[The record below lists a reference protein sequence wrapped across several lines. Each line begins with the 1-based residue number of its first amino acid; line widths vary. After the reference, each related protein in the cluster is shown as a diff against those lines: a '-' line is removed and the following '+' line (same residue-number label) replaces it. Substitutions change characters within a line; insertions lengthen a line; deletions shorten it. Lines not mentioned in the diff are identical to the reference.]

1 MQLLLLCILRVTLP
15 LRLSCNCP
23 SSVPLSVASYCT
35 VQLKLKWLCACVFA
49 SRCVRA
55 GLAVGQDARMD
66 AHAPHL
72 SAAAVDQ
79 PPSVSVWEQPAVS
92 SHGRTNRLSQIP
104 AEGGADFG
112 LILLLVRLWSPG
124 ALKNSAHGAIFLCLH
139 VGKEQSAKDYAGKT
153 WIKHILG
160 RCRRCVNLVIFV
172 NTKSMGTLWSPC

>member
-1 MQLLLLCILRVTLP
+1 MLLLLLCILRVTLP

-35 VQLKLKWLCACVFA
+35 VQLKLKWLCACVLA

-79 PPSVSVWEQPAVS
+79 PTSVSVWEQPAVS

-124 ALKNSAHGAIFLCLH
+124 ALKIVHTGPYFCVCTLAKSKRLQEKHELNIFGEVQEMC
-139 VGKEQSAKDYAGKT
+139 
-153 WIKHILG
+153 
-160 RCRRCVNLVIFV
+160 
-172 NTKSMGTLWSPC
+172 